1 MGLFRSRCWAELSRL
16 ETADERASA
25 RRHVIKTI
33 AKSTK
38 FRLWGLATVV
48 GSVCVALLLYRG
60 FFLLDDWM
68 SSWHVPR
75 TLLILILV
83 AAGLACPEIMLV
95 FTRRWKRDAL
105 RQYLADRGI
114 PICAACGY
122 DLTGRASSRCSEC
135 GTPIPPQLAPDS
147 PGKAEPAKRG
157 PEKAEEIVDCP
168 GRHR

>member
-1 MGLFRSRCWAELSRL
+1 MGRFRSRWRAELSRL

-38 FRLWGLATVV
+38 FRLLGLATVV

-60 FFLLDDWM
+60 FLLFDDWT
-68 SSWHVPR
+68 SGWHVPR
-75 TLLILILV
+75 TLLILIVVV
-83 AAGLACPEIMLV
+83 AGIACPQIIRV
-95 FTRRWKRDAL
+95 FTRRWERDAL

-122 DLTGRASSRCSEC
+122 DLTGRVSSRCPEC
-135 GTPIPPQLAPDS
+135 GTAIPPQLAADS
-147 PGKAEPAKRG
+147 PTDPVPPARANPTGDNNKG
-157 PEKAEEIVDCP
+157 
-168 GRHR
+168 GT